1 MPVKIPK
8 TIEKVSL
15 LAIKVSKDKNKVE
28 FLKENWEIATNI
40 LKSVFYNKYRK
51 RTIKDSLLLRNLKQA
66 TITEE
71 ITFRYERCRSLLI
84 LILKNNYRKKS
95 KG

>member
-40 LKSVFYNKYRK
+40 LKSVFYNKYSK
-51 RTIKDSLLLRNLKQA
+51 RIGAFVLLWALD
-66 TITEE
+66 I
-71 ITFRYERCRSLLI
+71 
-84 LILKNNYRKKS
+84 
-95 KG
+95 